1 MSCGF
6 DPKLA
11 SEQDI
16 ANIDWRRDARDAFER
31 DLRQAITEFDPDGA
45 FDEVVR
51 TEAIIATRP
60 SPRCLATPHHAARQ

>member
-1 MSCGF
+1 MCKFPWF

-16 ANIDWRRDARDAFER
+16 ANIDWRRKPRDAFER
-31 DLRQAITEFDPDGA
+31 DLRQALTVFDPDGS
-45 FDEVVR
+45 FDDEVVR

-60 SPRCLATPHHAARQ
+60 